1 MASITLNNVYKRYGS
16 GKTANQVIHGVSAQ
30 IADGEFVV
38 VVGPSGCGKST
49 LLRMVAGLEEITGGE
64 ISIGDRVVNDL
75 EPSERD
81 IPRREPCERLRGRVN
96 QVAAP
101 TTDSTMRT
109 ADGAPRTTDG
119 AAAADE
125 RVELVHTTDNRV
137 PLPNGSADAIV
148 AVNLWHEIYDE
159 PAALDELRRLLA
171 PAGCLAIVDWA
182 TVERPIG
189 PCVDH
194 VLSLDQALEVTAGM
208 GLAATAVHPAGS
220 LFPYHYAIVARPR
233 A

>member
-1 MASITLNNVYKRYGS
+1 MGHKFDPKNVARLDDPARLGYQPVRDVLGLLELNGDETVVDYGAGVGYLTLPLAAALPRG
-16 GKTANQVIHGVSAQ
+16 
-30 IADGEFVV
+30 
-38 VVGPSGCGKST
+38 
-49 LLRMVAGLEEITGGE
+49 
-64 ISIGDRVVNDL
+64 RVVAVDMSAEL
-75 EPSERD
+75 LAELG
-81 IPRREPCERLRGRVN
+81 ERLRGRAN

-109 ADGAPRTTDG
+109 ADGASRTADG
-119 AAAADE
+119 AAVADE
-125 RVELVHTTDNRV
+125 RVELIHTTDNQV
-137 PLPNGSADAIV
+137 PLPDGSADAIV

-171 PAGCLAIVDWA
+171 TAGRLAIVDWA
-182 TVERPIG
+182 TVERPVG

-194 VLSLDQALEVTAGM
+194 VLSLDQALEVTDGM
-208 GLAATAVHPAGS
+208 DLAATAVHPAGS